1 MEYILKD
8 KIAVTKEFLSD
19 LESKSWQEIERLQSQ
34 ISNIEDAELLK
45 LLNNLLTSYYVFT
58 GGLENLIDTKVIQ
71 KNTEPANK
79 ICAKEE
85 PMQANSLELETRT
98 ELRGNDNLFEP
109 RHVKD
114 VEQKDIKP
122 FEYFVDFDEPT
133 GDPISDEDLYG
144 NN

>member
-8 KIAVTKEFLSD
+8 KIAVNKEFLSD
-19 LESKSWQEIERLQSQ
+19 LKSKSWQEIERLQSQ
-34 ISNIEDAELLK
+34 ISNIEDPELLK
-45 LLNNLLTSYYVFT
+45 LLNNLLTSFYVFT

-79 ICAKEE
+79 TLSVVEE
-85 PMQANSLELETRT
+85 PAQIDPSELEIETELNDSESLEL
-98 ELRGNDNLFEP
+98 
-109 RHVKD
+109 HYAKD
-114 VEQKDIKP
+114 LDQKDPEP